1 MPTYTYKCQQ
11 TGQIIERISS
21 MKQHVNRLRC
31 NCGDVAEQV
40 ILSAPL
46 MTIPAHMRYDFN
58 GYESPTTGRLI
69 RNKKE
74 RVEDLA
80 VSGCMEYDPGV
91 KQDFDRRT
99 KEEEIA
105 LDRAIDQTVEKEF
118 ESMPLLK
125 REQLATE
132 LTAGAD
138 IETIRL

>member
-1 MPTYTYKCQQ
+1 MPTYQYKCAQS
-11 TGQIIERISS
+11 GKLIERINSI
-21 MKQHVNRLRC
+21 KQHCNRVQC
-31 NCGDVAEQV
+31 QCGSEANQV

-69 RNKKE
+69 RNKRE
-74 RVEDLA
+74 RIEDLA
-80 VSGCMEYDPGV
+80 VSECMEYDPGV
-91 KQDFDRRT
+91 KQDADRRV
-99 KEEEIA
+99 KESEAA
-105 LDRAIDQTVEKEF
+105 LDKAVDETVEKEF

-132 LTAGAD
+132 LTAGAN